1 MKYNIKYFV
10 FVCNLTLLKFRR
22 YKAAGGKKIPLP
34 LEVRWNSI
42 TDCLRGYLDN
52 WTKLLVVC
60 AEHQD
65 DIDKDIV
72 KLVKDDYLKQ
82 STQDYLNR
90 MKPIAI
96 ALDRMQRTNCTIAD
110 AVDIWKDLK
119 GALQPHLDNA
129 MMKSVDSRMNAN
141 LTADHYTAYLL
152 TPKYQGEHPD
162 ENELDKVYEH
172 LVNID
177 ESFVPIAM
185 KYQAKTAPF
194 NSFRFVDGAVN
205 GIHPLSWWKLIPS
218 ISSAFSRYITGLPA
232 INSSASI
239 ERVFSSFGLVHSR
252 IRNRLGIEKAGKLVF
267 IFRIL
272 NTGIISAEADNEEI
286 CM

>member
-1 MKYNIKYFV
+1 MCWLSQPV
-10 FVCNLTLLKFRR
+10 
-22 YKAAGGKKIPLP
+22 YK
-34 LEVRWNSI
+34 
-42 TDCLRGYLDN
+42 
-52 WTKLLVVC
+52 
-60 AEHQD
+60 
-65 DIDKDIV
+65 
-72 KLVKDDYLKQ
+72 
-82 STQDYLNR
+82 ST
-90 MKPIAI
+90 
-96 ALDRMQRTNCTIAD
+96 
-110 AVDIWKDLK
+110 
-119 GALQPHLDNA
+119 
-129 MMKSVDSRMNAN
+129 AN
-141 LTADHYTAYLL
+141 LSWPSHSTSRLGLSIRWLIGLSWLGFQLADWSSSNSSRPVSLVIKPGLARIN
-152 TPKYQGEHPD
+152 QM
-162 ENELDKVYEH
+162 NNSQRIIH
-172 LVNID
+172 LVNI

-185 KYQAKTAPF
+185 KYQAKTALL

-218 ISSAFSRYITGLPA
+218 ISSAFSRYITGLLTA